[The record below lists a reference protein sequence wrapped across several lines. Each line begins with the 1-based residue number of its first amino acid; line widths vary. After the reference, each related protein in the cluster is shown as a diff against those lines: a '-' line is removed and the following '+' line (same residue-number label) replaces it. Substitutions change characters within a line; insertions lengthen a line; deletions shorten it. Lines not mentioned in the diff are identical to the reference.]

1 MPNVIPG
8 EATLESWSLPIPV
21 TVFLILATFVY
32 ARGWLRLRKTF
43 PNLISVKHIAGF
55 VSGLVS
61 VWIAVGS
68 PLAKF
73 DDELL
78 SVHMVQHILLM
89 AVAPA
94 LILLGAPA
102 LPLLHGL
109 PKLFVQVVAGPFLR
123 WAPVR
128 WMEKVLTQ
136 PVFCWLVA
144 TVTVIGWHIPA
155 VFALGLQSD
164 SWHEGQHASFLA
176 AGLLFW
182 WPVIQPWPTVSRM
195 SRWSVPIYLFLA
207 TLPCDALSAFLAF
220 CDRVVYQSYL
230 LAPHPL
236 HISALQDQEWAGV
249 VMWVSITFIYMV
261 PAAVVAVRILS
272 PLKADAERTAIG
284 SQVVVNQGLQAP
296 QAEVI

>member
-1 MPNVIPG
+1 
-8 EATLESWSLPIPV
+8 LEFWSLPIPV
-21 TVFLILATFVY
+21 TVFLVLATFFY
-32 ARGWLRLRKTF
+32 ARGWLRLRKAF
-43 PNLISVKHIAGF
+43 PNLVSIGHIAAF

-68 PLAKF
+68 PLAEF

-109 PKLFVQVVAGPFLR
+109 PKRLVQGVAGPFLR

-128 WMEKVLTQ
+128 RTGRVLTL
-136 PVFCWLVA
+136 PIICWLAA
-144 TVTVIGWHIPA
+144 TITVIGWHVPA
-155 VFALGLQSD
+155 VFELGLQSD
-164 SWHEGQHASFLA
+164 WWHEVQHASFFA

-182 WPVIQPWPTVSRM
+182 WPVIQPWPSGSRTP
-195 SRWSVPIYLFLA
+195 RWSVPMYLFLA

-220 CDRVVYQSYL
+220 CDRVVYTSYL
-230 LAPHPL
+230 FAPRPV

-249 VMWVSITFIYMV
+249 FMWVAVTFIYMV
-261 PAAVVAVRILS
+261 PAAVVAVRSLS
-272 PLKADAERTAIG
+272 PLKSHTQRTPNG
-284 SQVVVNQGLQAP
+284 SQILSNQGLEAP
-296 QAEVI
+296 QVEVM

>member
-1 MPNVIPG
+1 MTNVIPG

-21 TVFLILATFVY
+21 TLFLILATFIY

-43 PNLISVKHIAGF
+43 PNLISVKHIAAF

-78 SVHMVQHILLM
+78 FVHMMQHILLM

-94 LILLGAPA
+94 LILLGTPA

-123 WAPVR
+123 WAPAR

-136 PVFCWLVA
+136 PVFSWLAA
-144 TVTVIGWHIPA
+144 TVTVIVWHIPA

-195 SRWSVPIYLFLA
+195 SRWSAPIYLFLA

-220 CDRVVYQSYL
+220 CDRVVYTSYL
-230 LAPHPL
+230 FAPRPL
-236 HISALQDQEWAGV
+236 PISALQDQEWAGV
-249 VMWVSITFIYMV
+249 FMWVAITFIYMV
-261 PAAVVAVRILS
+261 PAAVIAVRILS
-272 PLKADAERTAIG
+272 PLETPAQLTLIG
-284 SQVVVNQGLQAP
+284 SQDVVNDRLKPSQIQ
-296 QAEVI
+296 VV